1 LRALLSA
8 FAVTLSLAVVASA
21 DASTLSVTTTGSDAA
36 ACSQA
41 APCKSFNAAY
51 KKAAAGDVVEVAA
64 GSYGG
69 QSIAARSLTG
79 AAVTVRAAVGASV
92 TLSGSLDINT
102 SNIVVQGF
110 KASDLN
116 VDNGSTVLS
125 DVTTIGIDAT
135 SAYFQNTRN
144 LVVKGGRLGGLN
156 NKTPVYVGAWPMSYN
171 VTFDG
176 VTFHDATVTD
186 STVHTECLMVN
197 DMQGMTIKNSRF
209 TNCGYFGLMIS
220 HLMGELPPRDVTLEN
235 NVFEQTYQWNG
246 QPAPYSMLIGP
257 IDANHFVIRNNTFVS
272 EPTFNATTWS
282 NGSKFVGNLGALS
295 TCQTGVP
302 YTNNVWTN
310 VTCGSTDKKSS
321 NLSANFVDPAN
332 HNWHLKAGAAAIDAA
347 SKTDYPATDQDG
359 NARPAGAAPD
369 AGALE
374 YGGTT
379 APPAAPPATV
389 PPATPPPAAPAAPAL
404 VAAYGFNE
412 TSGSTFADASG
423 HGLTGTRMGDTNQVY
438 SAKYGRALSFNGS
451 TAYATVP
458 DNNRLDVKAMT
469 IEAWVR
475 PTVIAGSTRTA
486 IYKGRSDGS
495 SYALYAANSSGI
507 VTAGAFNGAE
517 RRAIGASALPLQTW
531 SHIAT
536 TYDGSALRLY
546 VNGTLVRTTATSGP
560 LTAGSG
566 PLTFGGHGG
575 QWFRGQMDDV
585 RIYDGALSQAAIA
598 KDMKTSITN

>member
-1 LRALLSA
+1 MSLNKPLRSAFVAAALLL
-8 FAVTLSLAVVASA
+8 VPTASA
-21 DASTLSVTTTGSDAA
+21 NAATRYVATSGSDSN
-36 ACSQA
+36 ACTQA

-51 KKAAAGDVVEVAA
+51 GKSAAGDVVEVAA
-64 GSYGG
+64 GAYGG
-69 QSIAARSLTG
+69 QSIAARSLPGTKVTIRP
-79 AAVTVRAAVGASV
+79 AAGASV

-116 VDNGSTVLS
+116 VDAGSTVLS

-135 SAYFQNTRN
+135 SAYFQNTKN

-156 NKTPVYVGAWPMSYN
+156 NKTPVYVGASPMSYN

-220 HLMGELPPRDVTLEN
+220 HLMGELPPRDVVLEN

-257 IDANHFVIRNNTFVS
+257 INASNFVIRNNTFVT
-272 EPTFNATTWS
+272 EPTFNNTTWS
-282 NGSKFVGNLGALS
+282 NGSKFVGNLGVLNK
-295 TCQTGVP
+295 CQTGAA
-302 YTNNVWTN
+302 YTSNVWTG
-310 VTCGSTDKKSS
+310 VTCGTTDKKTS
-321 NLSANFVDPAN
+321 NLSGNFVDPAN
-332 HNWHLKAGAAAIDAA
+332 HNWHLKAGVSAVDAA

-359 NARPAGAAPD
+359 NARPAGGAPD
-369 AGALE
+369 AGAFE
-374 YGGTT
+374 YGGST
-379 APPAAPPATV
+379 A
-389 PPATPPPAAPAAPAL
+389 PPATPPPTTPPPVTPAL

-423 HGLTGTRMGDTNQVY
+423 HGLTGTRMGGTTQVTT
-438 SAKYGRALSFNGS
+438 AKYGRALSFNGR

-458 DNNRLDVKAMT
+458 DNNRLDLKAMT
-469 IEAWVR
+469 VEAWVR
-475 PTVIAGSTRTA
+475 PSVLAGDARTVVF
-486 IYKGRSDGS
+486 KGRGS
-495 SYALYAANSSGI
+495 GGSNYSLYAANGNG
-507 VTAGAFNGAE
+507 VAAGAAFNGAE
-517 RRAIGASALPLQTW
+517 RRAVGASALPLLAW
-531 SHIAT
+531 SHLAT

-546 VNGTLVRTTATSGP
+546 VNGTLVRTTATTGS
-560 LTAGSG
+560 LTVGSG
-566 PLTFGGHGG
+566 PLTFGGNSLWG
-575 QWFRGQMDDV
+575 QWFQGQIDDV
-585 RIYDGALSQAAIA
+585 RIYDGALSQTAIA
-598 KDMKTSITN
+598 KDMAASIK

>member
-1 LRALLSA
+1 MSLIKYLRGAFVAAALVL
-8 FAVTLSLAVVASA
+8 VPTASA
-21 DASTLSVTTTGSDAA
+21 DAATRYVSTSGSDDS
-36 ACSQA
+36 ACTQA

-51 KKAAAGDVVEVAA
+51 AKAAAGDVVEVAA
-64 GSYGG
+64 GTYGG
-69 QSIAARSLTG
+69 QSLAARALTG
-79 AAVTVRAAVGASV
+79 TKVTVRPAAGASV

-102 SNIVVQGF
+102 SNIIVQGF

-125 DVTTIGIDAT
+125 DVTTVGIDAT

-272 EPTFNATTWS
+272 EPTFNNTTWS
-282 NGSKFVGNLGALS
+282 NGSKFVGNLGALNK
-295 TCQTGVP
+295 CQSGAA
-302 YTNNVWTN
+302 YANNVWTG
-310 VTCGSTDKKSS
+310 VTCGTTDKRTS

-332 HNWHLKAGAAAIDAA
+332 HNWRLKAGVSAVDAA
-347 SKTDYPATDQDG
+347 SKTDYPTTDQDG
-359 NARPAGAAPD
+359 KARPAGAAPD
-369 AGALE
+369 AGAFE
-374 YGGTT
+374 YGSAAA
-379 APPAAPPATV
+379 APPAAPP
-389 PPATPPPAAPAAPAL
+389 PATPAL

-412 TSGSTFADASG
+412 TSGTTFRDASG
-423 HGLTGTRMGDTNQVY
+423 HGLTGTRMGATTQVTT
-438 SAKYGRALSFNGS
+438 AKYGRALSFNGTS
-451 TAYATVP
+451 YATVA

-475 PTVIAGSTRTA
+475 PTVIAGHTRTV
-486 IYKGRSDGS
+486 IYKGRTGGS
-495 SYALYAANSSGI
+495 SYALYAANTDGF
-507 VTAGAFNGAE
+507 VTGGAFNGAD
-517 RRAIGASALPLQTW
+517 RWAMGPSALPLATW

-536 TYDGSALRLY
+536 TYDGAALRLY
-546 VNGTLVRTTATSGP
+546 VNGKLVRTTATSGP
-560 LTAGSG
+560 LTAGTG
-566 PLTFGGHGG
+566 PLTFGGHSG
-575 QWFRGQMDDV
+575 QWFQGQIDDV

-598 KDMKTSITN
+598 KDMTTSITT